1 MSNHY
6 RPEIIE
12 KAAQSFWSTEQT
24 FKTETDSKNRRDQN
38 YYCLSMFPYTSG
50 NIHMGHVRNY
60 TIGDVKTR
68 IKIMQGYNVL
78 QPMGWDSFG
87 LPAENA
93 AIKHKSH
100 PAKWTRE
107 NMQHMKDQLQRI
119 GYAFD
124 WSREFATCD
133 SDYYQWQ
140 QWLFLKMYEKGLVY
154 KKNAIVNWDPVD
166 QTVLANEQVVNGRG
180 WRSDALVEQ
189 KEIAQWFCRITDYA
203 NRLDDDLD
211 TLDDWPDAVK
221 IMQKNWIGRSH
232 GAEITFPIKNSNEKL
247 SVFTTRADTLYGTT
261 FMAIAA
267 DHPIA
272 QALGKSNPTIQ
283 SFIDDCK
290 KQSTAEAD
298 IQTAEKKGIATP
310 LTAINPID
318 QSEIPVWIA
327 NYILMTYGT
336 GAIMAV
342 PAEDER
348 DHAFATKYQIPIKDV
363 YDDDK
368 KLINAGPHTGLLQ
381 ADANEKIISQ
391 LNKEKT
397 GKAKTTY
404 RLRDWGISR
413 QRYWGVPI
421 PIIHCPKCGEVPE
434 SAENLPVKLPE
445 DVDYQYGEAILK
457 NCKSFYETTCP
468 HCGDPATRETDT
480 FDTFVDSSWYYHY
493 FINQGQGGICTQVND
508 NWLGVDLYIGG
519 IEHAILHLLYAR
531 FMQKVLADL
540 ELTSVNEPF
549 KRLLSQGMVLKDGAK
564 MSKSKGNVVS
574 PDTLIHEYGA
584 DTIRLFVIFAAP
596 PTQDLEWSDGAIE
609 GCYRFLKRVW
619 AFSDSHRDQ
628 LMTTS
633 EKVELKSL
641 SKGTMQILIEI
652 HKELNTIQRDADH
665 IHLNTVASGAM
676 KLFQSVSKLQSQPDA
691 DRCLRDA
698 FSILLRILNPITP
711 HITHSLWQSLGY
723 GNDIARASWP
733 TADQEIIS
741 QAREA
746 TIVIQINGKKKG
758 TLKLTTG
765 ATEAEVM
772 EALQQDDGLKKQFE
786 KFDTI
791 KKTIYVP
798 NKLINLVV

>member
-6 RPEIIE
+6 RPDTIE
-12 KAAQSFWSTEQT
+12 KAAQSFWHTEQT
-24 FKTETDSKNRRDQN
+24 FKTQTDGNNRRDQN

-100 PAKWTRE
+100 PAEWTRE
-107 NMQHMKDQLQRI
+107 NMRHMKEQLQRI
-119 GYAFD
+119 GFAFD

-133 SDYYQWQ
+133 SDYYRWQ

-180 WRSDALVEQ
+180 WRSNAVVEQ

-211 TLDDWPDAVK
+211 TLDNWPDAVK
-221 IMQKNWIGRSH
+221 TMQKNWIGRSQ
-232 GAEITFPIKNSNEKL
+232 GAQITFPIKDSNEKL
-247 SVFTTRADTLYGTT
+247 TVFTTRADTLYGAT

-272 QALGKSNPTIQ
+272 QTLGKSNPAIQ

-318 QSEIPVWIA
+318 QSEIPIWIA
-327 NYILMTYGT
+327 NYILMSYGT

-348 DHAFATKYQIPIKDV
+348 DHAFASKYQLPVKDV
-363 YDDDK
+363 YDDQEN
-368 KLINAGPHTGLLQ
+368 LINAGTHTGLSQ
-381 ADANEKIISQ
+381 ADACEKIINQ
-391 LNKEKT
+391 LEKLKM
-397 GKAKTTY
+397 GERKTTY

-434 SAENLPVKLPE
+434 SEDNLPVKLPE

-457 NCKSFYETTCP
+457 NCQSFYETTCP
-468 HCGDPATRETDT
+468 HCGGPATRETDT

-493 FINQGQGGICTQVND
+493 FINQGQGGICTRVND

-540 ELTSVNEPF
+540 ELTSISEPF
-549 KRLLSQGMVLKDGAK
+549 TRLLSQGMVLKDGAK

-574 PDTLIHEYGA
+574 PDTLIQEYGA

-619 AFSDSHRDQ
+619 AFADTHRDQ
-628 LMTTS
+628 LMRVPHS
-633 EKVELKSL
+633 DQKFA
-641 SKGTMQILIEI
+641 KGTLQILIDI
-652 HKELNTIQRDADH
+652 HKELNTIQRDANH
-665 IHLNTVASGAM
+665 IQLNTVASGAM
-676 KLFQSVSKLQSQPDA
+676 KLFQSVTKLQGQPDG
-691 DRCLRDA
+691 DGYLRDA
-698 FSILLRILNPITP
+698 FSILLRVLNPITP
-711 HITHSLWQSLGY
+711 HITHNLWQTLNY
-723 GNDIARASWP
+723 GDDIAKATWP
-733 TADQEIIS
+733 TADDEIIN
-741 QAREA
+741 QASE
-746 TIVIQINGKKKG
+746 TIIVVQINGKKKG
-758 TLKLTTG
+758 IIKINSG
-765 ATEAEVM
+765 ATETDVM
-772 EALQQDDGLKKQFE
+772 DALERDDTLKKQYE
-786 KFDTI
+786 KRDSI

-798 NKLINLVV
+798 NKLINLVL